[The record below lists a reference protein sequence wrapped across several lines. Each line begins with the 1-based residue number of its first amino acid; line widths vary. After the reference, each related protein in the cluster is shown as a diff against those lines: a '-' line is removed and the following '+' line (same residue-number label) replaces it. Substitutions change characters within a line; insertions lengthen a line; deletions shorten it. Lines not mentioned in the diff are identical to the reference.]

1 MGSDSWTMLAL
12 IPVVRGATACPAG
25 GRCSRWVLTV
35 CHRSGA
41 LRLLAP
47 GRLPALSALAGL
59 QPVVVAARPVSAG
72 PARRSRALVALD
84 DLRQLPQSPRPA
96 LLLGAAGLL
105 PFAAAP
111 VLMLRAGHFSAD
123 LLHAQLAYGAC
134 ILSFLGGV
142 RWGLTLPDGAP
153 QPPDW
158 ANLTRSVTPSLV
170 AWAGLLT
177 PPAAGGLLLIGGLG
191 LAGYWDLVLV
201 GYPAWFKALRFCLSV
216 GAILSLWTALMCR
229 WFLADRDQPAD
240 AAAAAAE
247 GGRARQ

>member
-1 MGSDSWTMLAL
+1 ML
-12 IPVVRGATACPAG
+12 
-25 GRCSRWVLTV
+25 RWRLTG
-35 CHRSGA
+35 CRR
-41 LRLLAP
+41 LRLSAVTSM
-47 GRLPALSALAGL
+47 GITCVPA
-59 QPVVVAARPVSAG
+59 AARPVSG
-72 PARRSRALVALD
+72 CPPRRSSRALVVLD

-111 VLMLRAGHFSAD
+111 VLMLRAGHFSPE

-142 RWGLTLPDGAP
+142 RWGVTLPDGAP

-177 PPAAGGLLLIGGLG
+177 PPGAGGLLLIAGLG
-191 LAGYWDLVLV
+191 LAGYWDLVMY

-216 GAILSLWTALMCR
+216 GAILSLWTALMCK
-229 WFLADRDQPAD
+229 WFLVDTEAGKPAM
-240 AAAAAAE
+240 AAVE
-247 GGRARQ
+247 GEKTPK